1 MTVVDAQALL
11 ELKEIDLAFGESSV
25 LKSLSFSVRK
35 GEICSLI
42 GPNGAGKSSVINI
55 INGLYQPQ
63 RGKIIFPV
71 KCCRGIRQH
80 KHHI

>member
-42 GPNGAGKSSVINI
+42 GPNGAEKALSLISLMVFINLSEGK
-55 INGLYQPQ
+55 LF
-63 RGKIIFPV
+63 FPV